1 MKRSS
6 SSTPA
11 KTLPRKKAKNLA
23 NSLVQSVAMLHPHLT
38 SWRFTSIKFI
48 LQYCRP
54 PNLHKNGSHSAIQ
67 TAVSFPSAEAVE
79 KHQCPVPKVSLHPP
93 STSPVRNCS
102 LCNYVERRDVSI
114 LEHMLAKHS
123 CHLCGFTERAD
134 LPTRV
139 STHIEKEHTCTI
151 CKFVERKDFRLSA
164 HIEKRHSC
172 HLCDFVEV
180 KKNGLRFHQKTKHG
194 KWAPGLDKVTHNL
207 SKEMS
212 TGNNQPSTPSPSA
225 CSGSPVSS
233 LTANHCLGCADKFD
247 SFALLTEHSASCQR
261 YINVG

>member
-1 MKRSS
+1 MGMTPRTTIIAPLVMGNSQMKQSS

-134 LPTRV
+134 LPTR
-139 STHIEKEHTCTI
+139 
-151 CKFVERKDFRLSA
+151 
-164 HIEKRHSC
+164 KRHSC

-233 LTANHCLGCADKFD
+233 LTANHCLGCANKFD